1 MVPAGGHVVVVGA
14 SLAGVRAA
22 EALRREGFTGR
33 LTLIGAEPHFP
44 PYDRPPLSK
53 ELLLGTWHQER
64 ARLRVSPDLGAELAL
79 GQRAT
84 GLDLERR
91 QLTTSRGAAVAFD
104 GLVIAT
110 GAVPR
115 WPKLPGAELDGVRVL
130 RTVEDGLALQREL
143 ASTPR
148 VVVVGAGFIGCEIA
162 SACRQRGLDVTVV
175 EVLALPLIRVLGPDM
190 GEFLRAFHEKHGV
203 LFRLSAGVTGL
214 RGGGG
219 RVERVDL
226 ADGTSLPAD
235 VVVLAIGA
243 VPETT
248 WLDGCGLVL
257 DDGVVCDQTCAAVGA
272 RDVVAAGDVARWFNP
287 LFGETMRV
295 EHWSNAAEQAEA
307 AAATLLAGP
316 ETAGPYQAVPYFWS
330 DQHGRKLQ
338 FVGIPAGSARVVEGS
353 VSEERFVAAYE
364 RSGRLVGA
372 LVFNWPAR
380 MARYR
385 RLIAAKADLT
395 TVN

>member
-1 MVPAGGHVVVVGA
+1 MVPAAGHVVVVGA

-22 EALRREGFTGR
+22 EALRRQGFTGR

-53 ELLLGTWHQER
+53 ELLLGAWQPER

-79 GQRAT
+79 GHRAT

-91 QLTTSRGAAVAFD
+91 QLTTSAGGAVGFD

-115 WPKLPGAELDGVRVL
+115 WPSLPGTGLDGVLAL
-130 RTVEDGLALQREL
+130 RTVEDSLALQREL
-143 ASTPR
+143 AAGPR
-148 VVVVGAGFIGCEIA
+148 VVVVGAGFIGCEVA
-162 SACRQRGLDVTVV
+162 SACRRQGLDVTVV

-190 GEFLRAFHEKHGV
+190 GELVRAFHDRRGV
-203 LFRLSAGVTGL
+203 LFRLGAKVAGL
-214 RGGGG
+214 RGNG
-219 RVERVDL
+219 RVRRVDL
-226 ADGTSLPAD
+226 TDGTSLPAD

-243 VPETT
+243 VPETG
-248 WLDGCGLVL
+248 WLDGSGLVL

-307 AAATLLAGP
+307 AVATLLAGP
-316 ETAGPYQAVPYFWS
+316 EAAEPYQPVPYFWS
-330 DQHGRKLQ
+330 DQHGSKLQ
-338 FVGIPAGSARVVEGS
+338 FVGIPAGSAQVVEGS
-353 VSEERFVAAYE
+353 VAEERFVAAYE
-364 RSGRLVGA
+364 RSGRVVGA

-385 RLIAAKADLT
+385 RLIAARTAFA
-395 TVN
+395 TVS

>member
-1 MVPAGGHVVVVGA
+1 MVPSGGHVVVVGA

-33 LTLIGAEPHFP
+33 LTLMGAEPHFP

-53 ELLLGTWHQER
+53 ELLLGAWPPER
-64 ARLRVSPDLGAELAL
+64 ARLRVSTELDAELAL

-91 QLTTSRGAAVAFD
+91 QLTTSEGATVNFD

-115 WPKLPGAELDGVRVL
+115 WPKLPGTELGGVLAL
-130 RTVEDGLALQREL
+130 RTFEDSLALQREL
-143 ASTPR
+143 SRSPR
-148 VVVVGAGFIGCEIA
+148 VVVVGAGFIGCEVA
-162 SACRQRGLDVTVV
+162 SACRQQGLDVTVV
-175 EVLALPLIRVLGPDM
+175 EALALPLIRVLGPDM
-190 GEFLRAFHEKHGV
+190 GEFVRAFHDSRGV
-203 LFRLSAGVTGL
+203 LFRLGAGVAGL
-214 RGGGG
+214 RGTGQ
-219 RVERVDL
+219 VEQVDL
-226 ADGTSLPAD
+226 TDGTSLPAD

-272 RDVVAAGDVARWFNP
+272 QDVVAAGDVARWFNP

-307 AAATLLAGP
+307 AAATLLRGREAA
-316 ETAGPYQAVPYFWS
+316 EPYTAVPYFWS
-330 DQHGRKLQ
+330 DQHGSKLQ
-338 FVGIPAGSARVVEGS
+338 FVGIPAGSAHVVEGS
-353 VSEERFVAAYE
+353 VSEERFVVAYE
-364 RSGRLVGA
+364 RSGRLVGT

-385 RLIAAKADLT
+385 RLIATQADFA
-395 TVN
+395 TVD